1 MEKIRFIEE
10 RDKFGKPTFLI
21 YVFQCCAVLCQLDL
35 MTMKPET
42 INFTEIMAGK
52 KLWIMMLENERY
64 GLEWLMLYHLS
75 MNVLHIFDN
84 DSMNTLYANAKKIS
98 SVQNCW
104 YVPLFVW
111 LNFLRSAVHALL
123 IEIFMAQQSVVCVCG
138 TTPTP
143 TASLAGE

>member
-1 MEKIRFIEE
+1 
-10 RDKFGKPTFLI
+10 
-21 YVFQCCAVLCQLDL
+21 
-35 MTMKPET
+35 
-42 INFTEIMAGK
+42 
-52 KLWIMMLENERY
+52 MMLENERY

-84 DSMNTLYANAKKIS
+84 DSMNTLYANAKKTS

-138 TTPTP
+138 TTPT
-143 TASLAGE
+143 ASLAGE